1 MSELANLLRL
11 MVQGDKEAVVTEV
24 VATDT
29 PAKFT
34 TALTS
39 GQRRRRLLAHNV
51 TAAGSG
57 EAGYGYDAAV
67 HINDALILPKAE
79 RIWIPVAEAVDVYF
93 VAGVSGETNI
103 SIRVEEIA

>member
-11 MVQGDKEAVVTEV
+11 MVQGDKEAVVSEV

-29 PAKFT
+29 PTLFT

-39 GQRRRRLLAHNV
+39 GQRRRRLYAYNV

-67 HINDALILPKAE
+67 NINDAMILAKGV
-79 RIWIPVAEAVDVYF
+79 RTWIPVAADVDVYF
-93 VAGVSGETNI
+93 VAGISGETNI